1 MGLRLLGVQLSSG
14 LMFRDV
20 LLMGLG
26 AGGTD
31 RSSGGGA
38 GPGGGA
44 GRGRG
49 RRRAPSRCAS
59 GTYGFGGIGACGFGG
74 TSMWEVQV
82 CACCTL
88 YMTPHV
94 AIIARFKA

>member
-1 MGLRLLGVQLSSG
+1 MELRLLGIQLSSG

-31 RSSGGGA
+31 QSSGGGGGGWA
-38 GPGGGA
+38 GPGGTA

-49 RRRAPSRCAS
+49 CRRAPSRCAS

-74 TSMWEVQV
+74 TSM
-82 CACCTL
+82 
-88 YMTPHV
+88 
-94 AIIARFKA
+94 